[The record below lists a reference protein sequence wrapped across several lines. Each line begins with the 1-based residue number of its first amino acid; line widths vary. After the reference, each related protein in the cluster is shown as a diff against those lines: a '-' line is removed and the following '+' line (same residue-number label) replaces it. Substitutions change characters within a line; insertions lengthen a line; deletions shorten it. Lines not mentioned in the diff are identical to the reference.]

1 MADAPRDLHTEVAVQ
16 AETLEAVQKDI
27 SEIKE
32 TLRIFQDSTDRK
44 FWRLTLVIVVSY
56 LIPIA
61 LFFVQRLVP

>member
-1 MADAPRDLHTEVAVQ
+1 MADAPRDLRVEVAVQ

-27 SEIKE
+27 GEIKE
-32 TLRIFQDSTDRK
+32 TLRLFQDSTDRK

>member
-1 MADAPRDLHTEVAVQ
+1 MADIPQDLRVEVAVQ

-32 TLRIFQDSTDRK
+32 TLRLFQDSTDRK

-56 LIPIA
+56 IIPIA